1 VLFGR
6 SIGTGP
12 ATFVAAEYARL
23 GKPIG
28 GLILQRYQARR
39 FSIRSPPSDARNAS
53 LRVCVSVWRSP
64 YLSIKSLCRSLV
76 GFLANFVLERFNNR
90 EEITHYH
97 GPLLVIH
104 GVQDQLIPC
113 QHGEYLH
120 NTCPSPPE
128 LKRLLLAEGADH
140 NVFDDINHVQIP
152 VREFLIDMVEPR
164 LAPTPITF
172 TVPPERYQQTERKT
186 EERGGIA
193 SWFSSAGT
201 TTASV
206 ACSLFEAS
214 GGAVVSTVADSSV
227 RVDAAN
233 PPPPVTT
240 TTTTTTTAVPTA
252 TSSSSSAS
260 L

>member
-1 VLFGR
+1 MLFGR

-172 TVPPERYQQTERKT
+172 TVPPEPQ
-186 EERGGIA
+186 A
-193 SWFSSAGT
+193 VFSCLPSAVSPAASSATPLT
-201 TTASV
+201 TVTPLPLRPLVSCDTRTMPSVAGRRALSSLQRHCATGAPQPGHMRPPASV
-206 ACSLFEAS
+206 EY
-214 GGAVVSTVADSSV
+214 T
-227 RVDAAN
+227 RVLPA
-233 PPPPVTT
+233 
-240 TTTTTTTAVPTA
+240 
-252 TSSSSSAS
+252 
-260 L
+260 